1 MRKLKLTPKQI
12 NLMKE
17 VRAWMILFALNLL
30 WIIPCVYDAT
40 HKEPTEEVVED
51 TTEDIIHWKEEEVA
65 IEEVE
70 SEEVTIEEVEVDAVT
85 EPEEEEVKFFNV
97 PLSEDLQ
104 MHIFRECEKYNIAP
118 EIIIAM
124 IEKESYYDANE
135 VSSHD
140 ARGLM
145 QVMPKWHKERM
156 KRLGCTDLF
165 DPYQN
170 VTVGIDYVAELK
182 EKNADLYWVL
192 MAYNMGEKK
201 ATKNIKAEKYTKYA
215 ISIVER
221 AGELAEEVE

>member
-1 MRKLKLTPKQI
+1 MRKLKLTPKQL
-12 NLMKE
+12 NFMKE
-17 VRAWMILFALNLL
+17 VRAWMILFALNLV

-40 HKEPTEEVVED
+40 HKEQTEEVVIE
-51 TTEDIIHWKEEEVA
+51 TETELIQWKEEEPT
-65 IEEVE
+65 
-70 SEEVTIEEVEVDAVT
+70 EEVTIEEVDVDTVT
-85 EPEEEEVKFFNV
+85 EPQQEEVKFFNV

-124 IEKESYYDANE
+124 IEKESYYNAKD
-135 VSSHD
+135 VSSHG
-140 ARGLM
+140 AKGLM

-182 EKNADLYWVL
+182 EKNEDLYWVL
-192 MAYNMGEKK
+192 MAYNGGERY
-201 ATKNIKAEKYTKYA
+201 ATKRIKSEKYSKYA